1 MFPKMVETMLKKTII
16 IIKLKIQVSMLKER
30 VYFTC
35 CNFSIYL
42 KKNFLNIFARCVAE
56 KKDNN
61 ELHFIHSSLHQQ

>member
-35 CNFSIYL
+35 CNFSIY
-42 KKNFLNIFARCVAE
+42 FLNIFARCVAE